1 MKKQKTKSRGN
12 SDTSASPNK
21 KRTPTRFRK
30 ERLASG
36 IVFVA
41 SGTLI
46 FMVILL
52 VLMKLDVVAPPF
64 FLTSVFGGNGDSAEQ
79 TRSDTQSGIPELIA
93 AQTEEY
99 YHTLPVDPR
108 EALAELVVQ
117 ESYVRELRVINSFG
131 TEADIQKY
139 TLTVNGDRL
148 RLESDFKTVIC
159 DGTAVYV
166 ATETYR
172 TKLDNSLFTPEY
184 EVGMTS
190 LADVRAAA
198 EKGSVTYSGRVEDE
212 KELLIISEDAES
224 GVLTEYSVSLETG
237 IVMTERSYINGEL
250 YRAVVTDSVDVFA
263 QVSDDLFEI
272 PEE

>member
-12 SDTSASPNK
+12 GNISASTDK
-21 KRTPTRFRK
+21 KSTPTKYRR
-30 ERLASG
+30 ERLTSG

-41 SGTLI
+41 SGMLI
-46 FMVILL
+46 FIMILL

-64 FLTSVFGGNGDSAEQ
+64 FLTSVFGGSGDGTEQ
-79 TRSDTQSGIPELIA
+79 TPNDTQSGIPELTA

-99 YHTLPVDPR
+99 YYTLPVDPR

-117 ESYVRELRVINSFG
+117 DSYVRELRVINSFG
-131 TEADIQKY
+131 TEADVQKY
-139 TLTVNGDRL
+139 TLTVDGDRL

-198 EKGSVTYSGRVEDE
+198 EKGSVAYSGRMGDE
-212 KELLIISEDAES
+212 KALLIISEDAES